1 MTNAK
6 HIKGL
11 PKLPEHLVSEVHASI
26 VGNQNHPGKTSYN
39 GIYDWL
45 PANDKIQEWCTDNIS
60 KDIYWGIQVITDDLP
75 AHKDIGT
82 ICKFNYIICGDLCN
96 TNFYNDDNELIESVI
111 LEHEQWYILNTNV
124 NHDVTGVEN
133 TRITLTGRICP

>member
-11 PKLPEHLVSEVHASI
+11 PKLPKYLVAEIHASI
-26 VGNQNHPGKTSYN
+26 DENQNHPSKTSYK

-45 PANDKIQEWCTDNIS
+45 PANNKIQEWCKENIS
-60 KDIYWGIQVITDDLP
+60 EDVYWGIQVINDNLP

-82 ICKFNYIICGDLCN
+82 ICKFNYIIAGNQCN
-96 TNFYNDDNELIESVI
+96 TNFYDDNDELIESI
-111 LEHEQWYILNTNV
+111 TLEHEQWYILNTNV
-124 NHDVTGVEN
+124 SHGVTDVN
-133 TRITLTGRICP
+133 DIRISITGRITP